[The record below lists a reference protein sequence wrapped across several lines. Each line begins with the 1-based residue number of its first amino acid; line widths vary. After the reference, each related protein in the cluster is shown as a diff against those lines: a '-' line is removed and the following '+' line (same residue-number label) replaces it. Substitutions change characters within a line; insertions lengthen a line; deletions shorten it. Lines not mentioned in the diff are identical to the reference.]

1 MIYTCPICKRP
12 HLFGKIVNE
21 LFKCVVKVTKEHK
34 CLGRCGATLKVTL
47 TPIRIPI
54 LFGLFHRNGKE
65 YKSADVR
72 VVIKNVN
79 SGFPCPT
86 CKQPHG
92 PPLQCIDDCKRGYQS
107 YTATHSCSMCKLKY
121 NVTFIPTPKE
131 YEYQRAELEII

>member
-21 LFKCVVKVTKEHK
+21 LFKCVVKVT
-34 CLGRCGATLKVTL
+34 
-47 TPIRIPI
+47 
-54 LFGLFHRNGKE
+54 KE

-121 NVTFIPTPKE
+121 TVTFIPTPKE